1 MTLALLLL
9 GTRRYRRAEV
19 PVSET
24 EAIDAVA
31 MLPEDSWL
39 RTYVIHAT
47 RQTTAPLVYHVGIGL
62 GVLGV
67 TCPVPYGTH
76 YAGALRANN
85 FVLCVGRSG
94 EDRKSTA
101 LNIGKDL
108 LDQAANSLIG
118 DYPGSA
124 EGLIESLAEQESQF
138 IPISEFGKFLSS
150 GQRGYFEPIKTLLAD
165 AWDCHPQQRAKAAR
179 QGARVVI
186 RADNPRLSI
195 GAACSIPYLEK
206 HTLAED
212 WTGGFMGRWLVLYGR
227 RERTDPNPTG
237 DSRLTETLVNGLR
250 LRANMPTAGWC
261 TGLDAEANKTWV
273 DWYHDVSQRKLPG
286 NIVGIRARAPTMARK
301 IALVLGWDYGPAQAG
316 QPWKMDMSILKPAL
330 AITELHI
337 KSLIDL
343 SDVIAEHADAR
354 MRRSVLDAI
363 DGKGGTATFGEILG
377 RLKMR
382 KRPVMESL
390 EALLEEGRVTRINT
404 SLGFAYELR

>member
-1 MTLALLLL
+1 
-9 GTRRYRRAEV
+9 
-19 PVSET
+19 
-24 EAIDAVA
+24 
-31 MLPEDSWL
+31 
-39 RTYVIHAT
+39 
-47 RQTTAPLVYHVGIGL
+47 
-62 GVLGV
+62 
-67 TCPVPYGTH
+67 
-76 YAGALRANN
+76 
-85 FVLCVGRSG
+85 
-94 EDRKSTA
+94 
-101 LNIGKDL
+101 
-108 LDQAANSLIG
+108 
-118 DYPGSA
+118 
-124 EGLIESLAEQESQF
+124 
-138 IPISEFGKFLSS
+138 
-150 GQRGYFEPIKTLLAD
+150 
-165 AWDCHPQQRAKAAR
+165 
-179 QGARVVI
+179 
-186 RADNPRLSI
+186 
-195 GAACSIPYLEK
+195 
-206 HTLAED
+206 
-212 WTGGFMGRWLVLYGR
+212 
-227 RERTDPNPTG
+227 
-237 DSRLTETLVNGLR
+237 LVNGLR